1 MGDGLNR
8 RWRTRRA
15 RRVVTGGVAL
25 LLIVAGGVWLL
36 ATNADPTPARPSTVA
51 VDRGPVAVEVATS
64 GTVAPATTRALGFSV
79 VGTVQ
84 TISVRPGDVVRA
96 GQRLAAVAD
105 DDAAVA
111 AEAVDEAEDDL
122 TEARDALD
130 RAREDT
136 ADGATGC
143 PTGAGVRP
151 IALRSATATAT
162 ATAPTPGASAS
173 SATASPTPTATR
185 STPAPTATGG
195 RSARPSA
202 SGPTAPAPGGTCAG
216 GGAAGAADPILQAQ
230 RRVNQAEASLA
241 EARETLAGTTI
252 TAPIAGTVL
261 SVAGKVGSEVG
272 RGSTFITL
280 ADTFAMQVEARFPEA
295 DAVALA
301 VGQQATLTLPDRPDR
316 TFAATVVQ
324 VDPVGVSDGS
334 LVRYG
339 VVLSFTEAP
348 QDLLVGQSAA
358 VTVETAAVADAVRV
372 PSTAVHDVAD
382 RTGTVRVGVE
392 GTPRT
397 VTVGLRGG
405 RFTEVTSGLTVGEL
419 VLRSW

>member
-15 RRVVTGGVAL
+15 RRVVAGGAAL
-25 LLIVAGGVWLL
+25 LLLVAGGVWLL
-36 ATNADPTPARPSTVA
+36 ATSADPTPARPSTVA

-105 DDAAVA
+105 DDAATA

-122 TEARDALD
+122 TEARDALA

-136 ADGATGC
+136 ADGAADC

-151 IALRSATATAT
+151 VALRSAT

-173 SATASPTPTATR
+173 SATASPAPTVTR

-202 SGPTAPAPGGTCAG
+202 SGPTASAPGGTCAG

-316 TFAATVVQ
+316 TFPATVVQ

-372 PSTAVHDVAD
+372 PSTAVHDVAE

-405 RFTEVTSGLTVGEL
+405 RFTEVTSGLTAGEL
-419 VLRSW
+419 VFRSW

>member
-15 RRVVTGGVAL
+15 RRVVAGGAAL

-84 TISVRPGDVVRA
+84 TISVWPGDVVRA

-105 DDAAVA
+105 DDAAAA

-122 TEARDALD
+122 TEARDALA

-151 IALRSATATAT
+151 VALRSATATV
-162 ATAPTPGASAS
+162 TAPTPGASAS

-405 RFTEVTSGLTVGEL
+405 RFTEVTSGLTAGEL

>member
-15 RRVVTGGVAL
+15 RRVVAGGAAL
-25 LLIVAGGVWLL
+25 LLIVAGGGWLV

-105 DDAAVA
+105 DDAAAA
-111 AEAVDEAEDDL
+111 AEAVDEAEEDL
-122 TEARDALD
+122 TEARDALA

-136 ADGATGC
+136 ADGAADC

-151 IALRSATATAT
+151 VVLRSATAT

-261 SVAGKVGSEVG
+261 SVAGKVGSEVD

-372 PSTAVHDVAD
+372 PSTAVHDVAGG
-382 RTGTVRVGVE
+382 TGTVRVGVE

-405 RFTEVTSGLTVGEL
+405 RFTEVTSGLTAGEL

>member
-15 RRVVTGGVAL
+15 RRVVAGGVAL
-25 LLIVAGGVWLL
+25 LLIVAGGGWLL
-36 ATNADPTPARPSTVA
+36 ATSAGPTPARPSTVA

-105 DDAAVA
+105 DDAAAA

-122 TEARDALD
+122 TEARDALA

-151 IALRSATATAT
+151 VALRSATAT

-301 VGQQATLTLPDRPDR
+301 VGRQATLTLPDRPDR

-405 RFTEVTSGLTVGEL
+405 RFTEVTSGLTAGEL

>member
-15 RRVVTGGVAL
+15 RRVVAGGVAL
-25 LLIVAGGVWLL
+25 LLLVAGGAWLL
-36 ATNADPTPARPSTVA
+36 TTSTGPTPARPETVA

-151 IALRSATATAT
+151 VALRSATATAT

-301 VGQQATLTLPDRPDR
+301 LGQQATLTLPDRPDR
-316 TFAATVVQ
+316 TFAAAVVQ

-372 PSTAVHDVAD
+372 PSTAVRDVAD

-392 GTPRT
+392 GAPRT

>member
-15 RRVVTGGVAL
+15 RRGVAGGAAL
-25 LLIVAGGVWLL
+25 LLLAAGGAWLL
-36 ATNADPTPARPSTVA
+36 TTSVDPTPARPATVA

-64 GTVAPATTRALGFSV
+64 GTVTPATTRALGFSV

-105 DDAAVA
+105 DDAATA

-136 ADGATGC
+136 ADGAAAC

-151 IALRSATATAT
+151 VALRSATAT

-173 SATASPTPTATR
+173 SATASPTPTATGP
-185 STPAPTATGG
+185 TPAPTATGG
-195 RSARPSA
+195 RSTRPSA
-202 SGPTAPAPGGTCAG
+202 SGPPASAPGGTCAG
-216 GGAAGAADPILQAQ
+216 GGAAGSADPILQAQ

-261 SVAGKVGSEVG
+261 SVAGKVGSQVG

-316 TFAATVVQ
+316 TFPATVVQ

-372 PSTAVHDVAD
+372 PSTAVRDVAGG
-382 RTGTVRVGVE
+382 TGTVRVGVE
-392 GTPRT
+392 GAPRT

-405 RFTEVTSGLTVGEL
+405 RFTEVTSGLTAGEL

>member
-15 RRVVTGGVAL
+15 RRVVAGGAAL
-25 LLIVAGGVWLL
+25 LLLVAGGVWLL
-36 ATNADPTPARPSTVA
+36 ATSADPTPARPSTVA

-105 DDAAVA
+105 DDAATA

-122 TEARDALD
+122 TEARDALA

-136 ADGATGC
+136 ADGAADC

-151 IALRSATATAT
+151 VALRSAT

-173 SATASPTPTATR
+173 SATASPAPTVTR

-202 SGPTAPAPGGTCAG
+202 SGPPASAPGGTCAG

-316 TFAATVVQ
+316 TFPATVVQ

-372 PSTAVHDVAD
+372 PSTAVHDVAE

-405 RFTEVTSGLTVGEL
+405 RFTEVTSGLTAGEL
-419 VLRSW
+419 VFRSW

>member
-15 RRVVTGGVAL
+15 RRVVAGGVAL

-84 TISVRPGDVVRA
+84 TISVWPGDVVRA

-105 DDAAVA
+105 DDAAAA

-122 TEARDALD
+122 TEARDALA

-151 IALRSATATAT
+151 VALRSATATV
-162 ATAPTPGASAS
+162 TAPTPGASAS

-405 RFTEVTSGLTVGEL
+405 RFTEVTSGLTAGEL